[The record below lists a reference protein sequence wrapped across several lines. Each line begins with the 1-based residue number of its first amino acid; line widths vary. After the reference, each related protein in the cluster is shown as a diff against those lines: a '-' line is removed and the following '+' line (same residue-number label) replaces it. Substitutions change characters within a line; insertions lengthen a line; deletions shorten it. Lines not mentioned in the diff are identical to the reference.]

1 MPAREAA
8 SFQRAGLDKIER
20 DGNLATN
27 SIAHECDVKRNST
40 MEN

>member
-1 MPAREAA
+1 MSVREAA
-8 SFQRAGLDKIER
+8 SFHELASTKIEN

-27 SIAHECDVKRNST
+27 SVVHKCDDKRNST